1 MADVLIDFFS
11 SISIRITP
19 DLELSVAHL
28 CIAAH
33 PPVKVVVTRTCP
45 WCKSDISERSRKAQ
59 INHISRCPV
68 GRNRVFVCTAPRC
81 GYSSVYRTNAQTHM
95 RNSHRQFKGSA
106 ADGVVAKPAVVP
118 KSADVAK
125 VSASVNVKG
134 CESPKNVEPTV
145 TMSSSPALI
154 TRQRKRK

>member
-1 MADVLIDFFS
+1 MYLIDFFS

-106 ADGVVAKPAVVP
+106 ADGVTAKPAVVSQ
-118 KSADVAK
+118 SADIAD
-125 VSASVNVKG
+125 AVNVNG
-134 CESPKNVEPTV
+134 SRGESFKTVEP
-145 TMSSSPALI
+145 SPAVSLTAPLS
-154 TRQRKRK
+154 TRQSRRK